1 MPTSALEVGDPQLV
15 GGRRGEV
22 ALDQIGMPPGARVGL
37 GGADPFAA
45 THPFDAGGPHQP
57 GHLIAAH
64 VVTGPACRF
73 PQLVRPVDAVVVLP
87 QLDQGRTQ
95 DGVTA
100 GPLRRTAGLGRVVD
114 IPRQ

>member
-1 MPTSALEVGDPQLV
+1 MKF
-15 GGRRGEV
+15 
-22 ALDQIGMPPGARVGL
+22 ALDQIGMPPGARVGP

-57 GHLIAAH
+57 GHLIAAD

-87 QLDQGRTQ
+87 QLDQ
-95 DGVTA
+95 A
-100 GPLRRTAGLGRVVD
+100 GPSTASRWARCDG
-114 IPRQ
+114 PRDLAA